1 MVIMLRRKMFRDIRK
16 NISQFITIFLMV
28 MIGIMVY
35 SGIKA
40 YMGGMQETADKF
52 YSENNLYDLSVM
64 GYLNHD
70 DLKTIKGLDNVNL
83 TIPNGI
89 YGLLG
94 ENGAGKSTLMNVLT
108 TLLTPTRGTVIVN
121 SVNVIPQNYTK
132 VKKMI
137 GYLPQEL
144 GMYPNLTVRETLEY
158 VAALSGV
165 DPIKKKK
172 KIEYLLERTSLKEHE
187 KKKNKQL
194 SGGMKR
200 RVGLAQ
206 ALITDPQFLIVDE
219 PTTGLD
225 PEERIRIRNLL
236 VDFGRDR
243 SVLFSS
249 HVVEDLAS
257 TCNDLCI
264 LKKGKK
270 IYDGTIQH
278 LICEADNHVFSC
290 MLSSEEEFLKVQ
302 EKYKITGKNY
312 SNEGIDIRL
321 VSKSVP
327 DVTGIEFQYVKPT
340 LEDAY
345 IYKSSSEKFEEI

>member
-1 MVIMLRRKMFRDIRK
+1 MIEIRNLTVQYK
-16 NISQFITIFLMV
+16 NGV
-28 MIGIMVY
+28 
-35 SGIKA
+35 
-40 YMGGMQETADKF
+40 
-52 YSENNLYDLSVM
+52 
-64 GYLNHD
+64 
-70 DLKTIKGLDNVNL
+70 KGLDNVNL

-144 GMYPNLTVRETLEY
+144 GMYPNLTVSETLEY

>member
-1 MVIMLRRKMFRDIRK
+1 M
-16 NISQFITIFLMV
+16 
-28 MIGIMVY
+28 
-35 SGIKA
+35 
-40 YMGGMQETADKF
+40 
-52 YSENNLYDLSVM
+52 
-64 GYLNHD
+64 
-70 DLKTIKGLDNVNL
+70 
-83 TIPNGI
+83 
-89 YGLLG
+89 
-94 ENGAGKSTLMNVLT
+94 
-108 TLLTPTRGTVIVN
+108 
-121 SVNVIPQNYTK
+121 
-132 VKKMI
+132 
-137 GYLPQEL
+137 
-144 GMYPNLTVRETLEY
+144 
-158 VAALSGV
+158 
-165 DPIKKKK
+165 
-172 KIEYLLERTSLKEHE
+172 
-187 KKKNKQL
+187 
-194 SGGMKR
+194 
-200 RVGLAQ
+200 
-206 ALITDPQFLIVDE
+206 ITDPQFLIVDE

>member
-1 MVIMLRRKMFRDIRK
+1 MIEIRNLTVQYK
-16 NISQFITIFLMV
+16 NGV
-28 MIGIMVY
+28 
-35 SGIKA
+35 
-40 YMGGMQETADKF
+40 
-52 YSENNLYDLSVM
+52 
-64 GYLNHD
+64 
-70 DLKTIKGLDNVNL
+70 KGLDNVNL

-243 SVLFSS
+243 SVLFSCS
-249 HVVEDLAS
+249 RRF
-257 TCNDLCI
+257 
-264 LKKGKK
+264 G
-270 IYDGTIQH
+270 IYMQ
-278 LICEADNHVFSC
+278 
-290 MLSSEEEFLKVQ
+290 
-302 EKYKITGKNY
+302 
-312 SNEGIDIRL
+312 
-321 VSKSVP
+321 
-327 DVTGIEFQYVKPT
+327 
-340 LEDAY
+340 
-345 IYKSSSEKFEEI
+345 